1 MQTNYWR
8 RELTIALAAFGF
20 GFLLLPFLI
29 YWLGVRVLGDYAP
42 GAGVLDFAESIWA
55 DFLRLRPA
63 AWMLVLGPYVIVQ
76 ALRLLR
82 RIWQTQIPVT
92 PVTNPDDRP

>member
-20 GFLLLPFLI
+20 GFLVLPFAI
-29 YWLGVRVLGDYAP
+29 YWVGSRVLGEYAP
-42 GAGVLDFAESIWA
+42 GAGALDLVESIWA
-55 DFLRLRPA
+55 DFLRFELPA
-63 AWMLVLGPYVIVQ
+63 WILVLGPYLLVQ

-82 RIWQTQIPVT
+82 RIWRARTPVIA
-92 PVTNPDDRP
+92 VTNPHDQS